1 VSGNEVRA
9 DPVELT
15 RVADQMLR
23 SSQQIDDAWR
33 NAQGSLAVPVAA
45 FGDSSGAAGIS
56 TAHEQTVDDA
66 DVAVGRLV
74 AVLEGDVDR
83 LYRIAFAYKKAD
95 DDAAAKAAAADRRH
109 HHNIPI

>member
-1 VSGNEVRA
+1 MSNEVRA

-33 NAQGSLAVPVAA
+33 AAQGPLAVPATA
-45 FGDSSGAAGIS
+45 FGDSIGAA
-56 TAHEQTVDDA
+56 AVAQAQDQTVDDA
-66 DVAVGRLV
+66 EVTLGRLV
-74 AVLEGDVDR
+74 AVLEGDMDR

-95 DDAAAKAAAADRRH
+95 DDAAAKARQQQRNH
-109 HHNIPI
+109 RNIPI